1 MHDVATVALV
11 VNGIGAYNTWAHSPH
26 HVADQDLLIEVVEFW
41 KVCVT
46 QQPTQMCHLEE
57 LPKIHVEIHGNYV
70 RIRDHVP

>member
-46 QQPTQMCHLEE
+46 QLTVKCAISRNS
-57 LPKIHVEIHGNYV
+57 PKLLVEIHGELRQN
-70 RIRDHVP
+70 